1 MGVVTISASFG
12 AGGSEIGPAVAK
24 ELGLPFVDRAI
35 PAAVA
40 RKLGLPMRDVE
51 AKDEKVERGL
61 WRLISSM
68 SLAPDLGGSGPL
80 VASGLSDERAFRDQT
95 EQVLR
100 DIATKRGGVIL
111 GRAGAIVLADAPNAL
126 HVRLSGPEKTRIAQ
140 LAQRSGIAEK
150 AAAQQVKENDS
161 AREAYVKHLYRCDPK
176 ESRHYHLVVDTTA
189 FPRDV
194 VTETIVRF
202 ARERGAVNA

>member
-40 RKLGLPMRDVE
+40 RKLGLPMRDVD
-51 AKDEKVERGL
+51 AKDEKVERGF
-61 WRLISSM
+61 WRVISSM

-100 DIATKRGGVIL
+100 DIATNRGGVLL
-111 GRAGAIVLADAPNAL
+111 GRAGAIVLADVPNAL
-126 HVRLSGPEKTRIAQ
+126 HVRLSGPEQARIAQ
-140 LAQRSGIAEK
+140 VMQSAGVDEK
-150 AAAQQVKENDS
+150 VATQQVKENDS

-176 ESRHYHLVVDTTA
+176 QSRHYHLVLDTTA
-189 FPRDV
+189 FPREV
-194 VTETIVRF
+194 VTETIVRL
-202 ARERGAVNA
+202 ARERGVVSG